1 MEETMSEQPQWKAKI
16 IREGENLAIEVIV
29 PAWNVID
36 AQNLIESV
44 YRPVKTFVTVPQ
56 EVK

>member
-1 MEETMSEQPQWKAKI
+1 MSEQPQWKAKI